1 MAIGRLEKC
10 GLLALAGGINLLG
23 TFSDYVSRLIHE
35 SVIPWLDYVPQ
46 PMTLRERELRFHF
59 SALSDLVGEI
69 LRFPAPIPACLMLF
83 CSGIA
88 PHRYNFRLFGGH
100 THDGIQIV

>member
-10 GLLALAGGINLLG
+10 GLLPLAGGINLLG
-23 TFSDYVSRLIHE
+23 TFSDYVRRLIHE
-35 SVIPWLDYVPQ
+35 SVIPWLENVPQ
-46 PMTLRERELRFHF
+46 PMTLPERELRFHF

-69 LRFPAPIPACLMLF
+69 LRFSTRIPARLMLF

-88 PHRYNFRLFGGH
+88 PLRYNFRLF
-100 THDGIQIV
+100 